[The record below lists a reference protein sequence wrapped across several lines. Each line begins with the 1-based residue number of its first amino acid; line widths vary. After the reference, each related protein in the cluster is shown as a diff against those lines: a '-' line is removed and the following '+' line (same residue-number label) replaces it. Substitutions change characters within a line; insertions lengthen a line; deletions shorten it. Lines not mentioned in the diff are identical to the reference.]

1 MQTFKI
7 GCVADDFTG
16 ASDIASFFK
25 KAGLETLLINEL
37 PKPQMVIP
45 NNIDAIVIALK
56 TRSIKPEAAVRQSLA
71 AFRWLNDAGCQKLY
85 FKYCSTFDSTAK
97 GNIGPVI
104 DAVMEAFQIPCT
116 LLCPSLPVNGR
127 TVKDGILYVD
137 GMPLHESHMKDHPL
151 TPMRRSDIPGL
162 MEGQG
167 KYSCR
172 VISQALLTEQGGNL
186 AEQLEA
192 AGQLVYLVPD
202 YYEDQHGLTIA
213 KVFSKYRFFTGG
225 SGLGGAL
232 AQVLGKT
239 ARPGSEKPLMDTAG
253 AGLILAGSCSA
264 VTLKQIADY
273 QKKHYPSYRVNPQK
287 LINGEES
294 AIKIWRWIEQQN
306 ETPLIYSSAGADEIA
321 ENQMHGKE
329 QVALA
334 IEKLLSALAV
344 MAVSAGRTR
353 IIVAGGETSGAVT
366 KALGFQSFY
375 ISESLAPG
383 VPVMIPTEAPHIR
396 LVLKSGNFGQTDFF
410 DRAAVMTCTIRK
422 ESAD

>member
-37 PKPQMVIP
+37 PEQEITIP
-45 NNIDAIVIALK
+45 DDIDGIVIALK
-56 TRSIKPEAAVRQSLA
+56 TRTIEPEEAVSQSLQ
-71 AFRWLNDAGCQKLY
+71 AFRWLDAAGCQKLY

-104 DAVMEAFQIPCT
+104 DAVMEAFQIPYT

-127 TVKDGILYVD
+127 TVKDGILYVNHV
-137 GMPLHESHMKDHPL
+137 PLHESHMKDHPL
-151 TPMRRSDIPGL
+151 TPMRRSDIAGL

-167 KYSCR
+167 KHSCR
-172 VISQALLTEQGGNL
+172 VITREMLTEKGGPFT
-186 AEQLEA
+186 EQLKKTDRPF
-192 AGQLVYLVPD
+192 YLVPD
-202 YYEDQHGLTIA
+202 YYEEQHGLTIA
-213 KVFSKYRFFTGG
+213 AKFAKCRFFSGG

-232 AQVLGKT
+232 AQILG
-239 ARPGSEKPLMDTAG
+239 RPGRTGPEKYMMNTAG
-253 AGLILAGSCSA
+253 GALVLAGSCSA
-264 VTLKQIADY
+264 ATLTQIADY
-273 QKKHYPSYRVNPQK
+273 QDKHYPSYRIDPQR
-287 LINGEES
+287 LLGGEETVS
-294 AIKIWRWIEQQN
+294 GIWRWMEAQTG
-306 ETPLIYSSAGADEIA
+306 TPLVYSSAGADEIA
-321 ENQMHGKE
+321 ENQVYGKE
-329 QVALA
+329 KVAAA
-334 IEKLLSALAV
+334 IETLLSALAV
-344 MAVSAGRTR
+344 MAVKAGRTR

-383 VPVMIPTEAPHIR
+383 VPVMIPAGAPHIR

-410 DRAAVMTCTIRK
+410 DRAVVMTGK
-422 ESAD
+422 EEQKL